1 MKSGTV
7 TKLIQLRVDP
17 TPAVHCGGCALRVE
31 DIHPYGRTNTIPP
44 LECTIS
50 PWPCSSRGEG
60 IIPGSAPDVRSVN
73 DLVSLTPGVSI
84 VSI

>member
-17 TPAVHCGGCALRVE
+17 TPAVHCGGCALRGG
-31 DIHPYGRTNTIPP
+31 ITHTNTIPP
-44 LECTIS
+44 LSCGTS
-50 PWPCSSRGEG
+50 PWPCAFRGEG
-60 IIPGSAPDVRSVN
+60 IIPGSAPDVRSTN

-84 VSI
+84 ASI